1 MNNQDLLLKTIF
13 ACMACDGDIAPE
25 EVQVLREFIADTDLF
40 NELDVEV
47 ILKKYVD
54 SINQDGVAF
63 LNDYLSD
70 IAENALSKEEQ
81 MRLVDLAFKTIEA
94 DKRIEYSEV
103 KFFKKI
109 RVRLTLTDEEILAKY
124 PDKEDFLLPDINVAD
139 DPEWNNV
146 TFAEIPLSQNKEPK
160 ISKSNIVIL
169 SVIAYLI
176 IEIGIDNYCC
186 PLKIFV
192 ALSYN

>member
-146 TFAEIPLSQNKEPK
+146 TFAEIPLSQNKEPE
-160 ISKSNIVIL
+160 ISK
-169 SVIAYLI
+169 
-176 IEIGIDNYCC
+176 
-186 PLKIFV
+186 K
-192 ALSYN
+192 

>member
-1 MNNQDLLLKTIF
+1 
-13 ACMACDGDIAPE
+13 
-25 EVQVLREFIADTDLF
+25 VLREFIADTDLF

-109 RVRLTLTDEEILAKY
+109 RVRLSLTDEEILAKY

-146 TFAEIPLSQNKEPK
+146 TFAEITLSLDNEPLSLKKEAEVEEAEAK
-160 ISKSNIVIL
+160 
-169 SVIAYLI
+169 
-176 IEIGIDNYCC
+176 
-186 PLKIFV
+186 
-192 ALSYN
+192 